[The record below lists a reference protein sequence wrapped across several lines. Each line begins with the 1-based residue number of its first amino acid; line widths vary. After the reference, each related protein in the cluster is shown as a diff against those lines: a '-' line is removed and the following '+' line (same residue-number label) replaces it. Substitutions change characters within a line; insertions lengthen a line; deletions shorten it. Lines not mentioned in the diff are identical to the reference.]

1 MTEAA
6 PAAGEIT
13 VGTVLRWPRRYRPAD
28 LAAFL
33 SLSGGSADPADLTH
47 LPDLLVIAPLTKL
60 GGDLNYV
67 SRQMTWTVHRRV
79 RSDEL
84 IEAELEVTALEERG
98 GTLRIAF
105 DARIRDEAGEVVVSG
120 DSRGLLLR
128 PDAPAAG

>member
-1 MTEAA
+1 MTEAG

-13 VGTVLRWPRRYRPAD
+13 VGTVLRWPHRYRPAD
-28 LAAFL
+28 LTALLA
-33 SLSGGSADPADLTH
+33 LSGGTADPHDFTH

-79 RSDEL
+79 RADEL

-128 PDAPAAG
+128 PDAPTAG